1 MKKILFP
8 ATNRNHLAR
17 QQILLNKLKEHFEV
31 HIATYG
37 EKEMSMTEVAVD
49 ITNKFKKGLD
59 TIKPDLVLIRG
70 DRFELLPCAMLSTY
84 DGYKVAQIEAG
95 DLSGII
101 DNKVRYAISHLSDIH
116 FATNQESEERLK
128 KMGFNQVYN
137 YGSLDIEYTLKVS
150 EEASNSVLESSV
162 RPFIMVLWHNVP
174 DEDEKPLQE
183 ALEVFKEKY
192 DIIGLKGNRD
202 YGIASS
208 YKEEYKPK
216 EFINLLAHASCLIG
230 NSSAGI
236 KEASILGTPVVDIGS
251 RQMNRLKPKNVFWAG
266 WDKYAI
272 QLAIYKQL
280 HNRYEPDYTYYNPKC
295 SDLIVKTFLDF
306 F

>member
-192 DIIGLKGNRD
+192 DITPR
-202 YGIASS
+202 A
-208 YKEEYKPK
+208 
-216 EFINLLAHASCLIG
+216 
-230 NSSAGI
+230 NS
-236 KEASILGTPVVDIGS
+236 V
-251 RQMNRLKPKNVFWAG
+251 
-266 WDKYAI
+266 
-272 QLAIYKQL
+272 
-280 HNRYEPDYTYYNPKC
+280 
-295 SDLIVKTFLDF
+295 
-306 F
+306 